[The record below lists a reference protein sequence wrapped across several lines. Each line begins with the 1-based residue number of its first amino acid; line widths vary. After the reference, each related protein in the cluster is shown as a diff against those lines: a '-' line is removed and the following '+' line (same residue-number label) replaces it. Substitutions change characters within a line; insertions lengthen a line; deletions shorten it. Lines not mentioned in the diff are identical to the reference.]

1 MHLSIITLVIFLL
14 STISLVYLRPLAIR
28 LNFVDVPNGRK
39 SHNGHIPLVGGLS
52 TLLGVWVIAL
62 TLPNSLP
69 YQLEYTG
76 LASFLVIVGL
86 IDDRLDISA
95 LSRLVV
101 IAGVSVWLVKG
112 EGIAID
118 YLGNL
123 LGSGEVYLGSW
134 SLLFTVAAV
143 IGCVTAFN
151 MVDGIDGLLGAL
163 ASVSIAALGVLFW
176 LSDHVGISTFCYL
189 FVVAMFPYICFNL
202 GLKVK
207 SKYKVFMGDSGS
219 FLVGFTVIWLLVFA
233 TQKVELDGVSHPPM
247 NAVTALWI
255 IAIPLMDMALVM
267 LRRVFNCKSPF
278 NADRTHIHHVLIA
291 YGLSSKVVLVTVFAA
306 SVIIATI
313 GVWFDASGVEEST
326 SFILFIV
333 LFLIYC
339 SIMLLIQFNTKDESS
354 VPSGLQA
361 EQHELNV

>member
-1 MHLSIITLVIFLL
+1 MHLFIVTLVIFML

-28 LNFVDVPNGRK
+28 LNFVDIPNGRK
-39 SHNGHIPLVGGLS
+39 SHNGHIPLVGGVS
-52 TLLGVWVIAL
+52 TLLGVWIIAL
-62 TLPNSLP
+62 AVPNSLP
-69 YQLEYTG
+69 YQLEYTC

-123 LGSGEVYLGSW
+123 FGSGDVYLGSW

-163 ASVSIAALGVLFW
+163 ASVSIAALGILFW
-176 LSDHVGISTFCYL
+176 LSDHVGVSTFCYL
-189 FVVAMFPYICFNL
+189 FVVAMLPYICFNL

-219 FLVGFTVIWLLVFA
+219 FLVGFTIIWLLVFA
-233 TQKVELDGVSHPPM
+233 TQEVNLDGFSRPPM
-247 NAVTALWI
+247 HAVTALWV

-267 LRRVFNCKSPF
+267 LRRVFNLKSPF

-291 YGLSSKVVLVTVFAA
+291 FGMSSKVVLVTVFSM
-306 SVIIATI
+306 SVFIATI
-313 GVWFDASGVEEST
+313 GVWLDASGADESL
-326 SFILFIV
+326 SLILFLV
-333 LFLIYC
+333 LFLVYC
-339 SIMLLIQFNTKDESS
+339 SIMTLIQFNTKVEGSAPEVLDTER
-354 VPSGLQA
+354 
-361 EQHELNV
+361 ELNV